1 VSDEENKLTSANIDL
16 IKSLYAAF
24 GRGDIETIIAA
35 LAPNVDWA
43 VTGRREDYPLFGGWS
58 GQSECGDSFRACG
71 SRKQWISRLGN
82 SLASRIG
89 CLFSGIMHG
98 RSARAG
104 RTVASDW
111 VHIFTIANGKIIKF
125 REFTDTAQ
133 FAAAYRA

>member
-1 VSDEENKLTSANIDL
+1 VSDEENKMTSANIDL

-35 LAPNVDWA
+35 LAPNVDWT
-43 VTGRREDYPLFGGWS
+43 VSGRREDYPLFGSWS
-58 GQSECGDSFRACG
+58 GQSEVRRFFQGVREQETMDFSPREFFSVEDRVFVLGHYAWKI
-71 SRKQWISRLGN
+71 RKT
-82 SLASRIG
+82 
-89 CLFSGIMHG
+89 
-98 RSARAG
+98 G

-111 VHIFTIANGKIIKF
+111 VHIFTIANGKVIKF